1 MNSTEL
7 LSQAVLTLK
16 EEGFVPYGAVKLG
29 KRPKGLL
36 LHEAIRKVIG
46 MKPDDSVYMYW
57 NWHDLHKSLNA
68 LWLDLDDAA
77 TRIAGRKT
85 SIVALTFDDSTN
97 LEQVEK
103 ILSSFD
109 AVHSNSIEFSEV
121 KRRPARSESSV
132 RFVGKMMGA
141 LLATIGLI
149 EEARSNGF
157 GDLFSSLT
165 DTARTD
171 EELLIHLD
179 HLCSEIGAVDELV
192 APKSVV
198 ILRALGNAFEKLN
211 KQREEDDLEQLTLS
225 EFLIETEDS
234 ANWAGLTDQVILRR
248 LLAISPETAD
258 APLKAIHKFLSE

>member
-7 LSQAVLTLK
+7 LSRAISILK
-16 EEGFVPYGAVKLG
+16 DEGFVPYGAVKLG

-57 NWHDLHKSLNA
+57 NWEELHKSLNA
-68 LWLDLDDAA
+68 LWLDLDDAS
-77 TRIAGRKT
+77 TRVADRKT
-85 SIVALTFDDSTN
+85 SVVALMFEESTKFGQVENIVATFEANHT
-97 LEQVEK
+97 K
-103 ILSSFD
+103 SF
-109 AVHSNSIEFSEV
+109 AYSEV
-121 KRRPARSESSV
+121 KRRPAKSESSV

-149 EEARSNGF
+149 EEARSSGF
-157 GDLFSSLT
+157 GDLLSSLT
-165 DTARTD
+165 EVARTD
-171 EELLIHLD
+171 EELLVHLD
-179 HLCSEIGAVDELV
+179 ELCAELGAVDELV

-198 ILRALGNAFEKLN
+198 ILRAIGNGFEKLN
-211 KQREEDDLEQLTLS
+211 KQREDDGLEQLTLS
-225 EFLIETEDS
+225 EFFIETEES

-258 APLKAIHKFLSE
+258 AQLKAIDKFLSE